1 MSSDFLVLSI
11 REINAKLISKEFS
24 AQELARAFIA
34 HIKKTDDDIKA
45 FLSYDFDGAL
55 AQAKEV
61 DEKIALG
68 EEISQL
74 AGVPCAVKDNI
85 LVKGLK
91 ATAASKI
98 LEDYVAPYDA
108 FVIEKL
114 KARGALL
121 VGKTNMDEFAM
132 GSSTEN
138 SAFQKTKNPADT
150 TRVPGG
156 SSGGSAAVASRQ
168 ATVALGSDT
177 GGSIRQP
184 ASFCGVV
191 GLKPTYGTV
200 SRSGVM
206 AMAS

>member
-1 MSSDFLVLSI
+1 MDKLLNLSI
-11 REINAKLISKEFS
+11 KDIHGKLKAKEFS
-24 AQELARAFIA
+24 AQELARVFIA

-55 AQAKEV
+55 AEAKKI

-98 LEDYVAPYDA
+98 LENYVAPYDA

-114 KARGALL
+114 K
-121 VGKTNMDEFAM
+121 
-132 GSSTEN
+132 
-138 SAFQKTKNPADT
+138 
-150 TRVPGG
+150 
-156 SSGGSAAVASRQ
+156 
-168 ATVALGSDT
+168 
-177 GGSIRQP
+177 
-184 ASFCGVV
+184 
-191 GLKPTYGTV
+191 
-200 SRSGVM
+200 
-206 AMAS
+206 